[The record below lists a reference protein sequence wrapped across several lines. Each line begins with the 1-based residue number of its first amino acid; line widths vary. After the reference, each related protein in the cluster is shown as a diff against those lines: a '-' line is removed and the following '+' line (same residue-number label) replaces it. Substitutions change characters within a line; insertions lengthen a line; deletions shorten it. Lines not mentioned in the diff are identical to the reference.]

1 MQIHVVSPGES
12 LFTIARTY
20 NIPVSDIIEINQLEN
35 PANLVVGQTL
45 LIPTMGKFYTVR
57 PGDSLY
63 SISKKFN
70 VPVYL
75 IQRANDYMDPMDLQ
89 VGTRIFIPSGPKP
102 IVDVAAYVDLDIT
115 GEDSASYVEEVG
127 DNLTYVNIF
136 SYKAN
141 ADGSLTPPIG
151 DEPVINA
158 AYSKRVAP
166 LMVITNI
173 DEGGF
178 SIENATALLNDEE
191 AQDRL
196 LDEAIAIMKEK
207 GYLGID
213 FDFEYLGAENRK
225 PYIDFLKKAKKRL
238 KEEDERY
245 TLSVAL
251 APKIGDDQ
259 VGILY
264 EGHDYREIGKIV
276 DFIFIMT
283 YEWGWSGGP
292 PRAVSPINEVRRVVE
307 YALSH
312 VPSEKIMM
320 GIPLYGYDWTLPF
333 VEGGKF
339 AKSIGFKDG
348 VELARKYNRQIQF
361 DEESQSPFFR
371 YIDEEGKEHEV
382 WFEDARSLQAKFD
395 LVKELDLRGF
405 FYWVLARAAPQ
416 NWELVEDNFIVNK
429 VI

>member
-20 NIPVSDIIEINQLEN
+20 NIPVSDIIEINQLDN
-35 PANLVVGQTL
+35 PANLVIGQTI
-45 LIPTMGKFYTVR
+45 LIPTMGNFYTVR

-70 VPVYL
+70 VPVYM
-75 IQRANDYMDPMDLQ
+75 IERANDYLNPMDLQ
-89 VGTRIFIPSGPKP
+89 VGTRIFIPSSPKT
-102 IVDVAAYVDLDIT
+102 IVEVAAYVDLEIT
-115 GEDSASYVEEVG
+115 GPDSASNVEEVG

-136 SYKAN
+136 SYTVN
-141 ADGSLTPPIG
+141 ADGSLNPLIG

-173 DEGGF
+173 DDGGF
-178 SIENATALLNDEE
+178 SIENATAILNDEA
-191 AQDRL
+191 AQDKL

-238 KEEDERY
+238 NEEDERY

-292 PRAVSPINEVRRVVE
+292 PRAVAPINEVRKVVE

-312 VPSEKIMM
+312 VPNEKIMM

-339 AKSIGFKDG
+339 AKAIGFKDG
-348 VELARKYNRQIQF
+348 AQLAKKYNRQIQF
-361 DEESQSPFFR
+361 DEKSQSPFFR

-395 LVKELDLRGF
+395 LVKELGLRGF
-405 FYWVLARAAPQ
+405 FYWVLAREAPQ
-416 NWELVEDNFIVNK
+416 NWELVEENFIVNK
-429 VI
+429 II